1 MQVTTTQ
8 KFDDASEELAMSR
21 EGLVNG
27 VAKTGDLVLAYARSM
42 CTMFDKVDDMGER
55 VVAWFDLK
63 SKDKVGV
70 KAERAMF
77 AKSMAEAGFEKGT
90 VDVYWQRVKEASGYI
105 TAGNRAKTSL
115 DVDSLT
121 FKDLATI
128 LNRILAHD
136 QLDGSAEKS
145 NKVKA
150 LLIEAYEGMGGDAS
164 MLKN

>member
-1 MQVTTTQ
+1 MQVTTIQ
-8 KFDDASEELAMSR
+8 QFDDASLELVQSR

-27 VAKTGDLVLAYARSM
+27 VAKTGDLVVAYARSM
-42 CTMFDKVDDMGER
+42 CTMFDQVDAVGER

-63 SKDKVGV
+63 GKDKVGV
-70 KAERAMF
+70 KAERALF
-77 AKSMAEAGFEKGT
+77 AKSMQEAGFEKGT
-90 VDVYWQRVKEASGYI
+90 VDVYWQRVKEASGYV

-145 NKVKA
+145 NKVKS
-150 LLIEAYEGMGGDAS
+150 LLIEAYEGMGGDAA

>member
-1 MQVTTTQ
+1 MQVTSTQ
-8 KFDDASEELAMSR
+8 QFDDASEDLAMSR

-42 CTMFDKVDDMGER
+42 CNMFDQVDAVGER

-63 SKDKVGV
+63 GKDKVGV
-70 KAERAMF
+70 KAERALF

-105 TAGNRAKTSL
+105 TAGNRAKTAL

>member
-1 MQVTTTQ
+1 MQVTSIQQFDEASLALTQ
-8 KFDDASEELAMSR
+8 AR
-21 EGLVNG
+21 EGLVGG
-27 VAKTGDLVLAYARSM
+27 VAKTGDLVVGYAREM
-42 CTMFDKVDDMGER
+42 CNMYDQVDVVGER

-63 SKDKVGV
+63 GKDKVGV
-70 KAERAMF
+70 KAERALF
-77 AKSMAEAGFEKGT
+77 AKSMQEAGFEKGT
-90 VDVYWQRVKEASGYI
+90 VDVYWQRVKEASGYV

-145 NKVKA
+145 NKIKG
-150 LLIEAYEGMGGDAS
+150 LLIEAYEGMGGDAA

>member
-1 MQVTTTQ
+1 MQVTSIQQFDEASLALTQ
-8 KFDDASEELAMSR
+8 AR
-21 EGLVNG
+21 EGLVGG
-27 VAKTGDLVLAYARSM
+27 VAKTGDLVVGYAREM
-42 CTMFDKVDDMGER
+42 CNMYDQVDVVGER

-63 SKDKVGV
+63 GKDKVGV
-70 KAERAMF
+70 KAERALF
-77 AKSMAEAGFEKGT
+77 AKSMQEAGFEKGT

-128 LNRILAHD
+128 SNRILAHD

-145 NKVKA
+145 NKIKG
-150 LLIEAYEGMGGDAS
+150 LLIEAYEGMGGDAA